1 MKVIHLISGG
11 DVGGAKTHVLSL
23 LAELKKEITVKLV
36 CFCEGPFAEDARTLG
51 IDTVVFPSPF
61 RTLRKLCKLVS
72 EYDVIHCHGSKA
84 NVIAAQLK
92 PFVKIPIVTTVHSD
106 YRYDY
111 MGRPIRQLTFGNAN
125 ALALHCADWYIPV
138 SSNLTDVMIDTGY
151 RPQRMLSVKNSVDF
165 DSIASPVDRK
175 AFFERHHFPVADNDV
190 VIGFAGRLT
199 PIKDIPTML
208 KAVAEARK
216 TCKNLKLFLA
226 GEGEDMAKLKG
237 LAKELGISDAVCFAG
252 WLSNARE
259 MFSCVDIAAMSS
271 KSEGFP
277 YALLEGVIYKK
288 ATVSSR
294 VGGIPDLVE
303 DEKTG
308 FLFDVGD
315 VSALADIFVR
325 LTTDASLRT
334 RLGEAIYEKAKA
346 EYSLSTMRRD
356 QIAIYRK
363 MIGHKNR
370 PKRDGVV
377 ICGAYGKGNAGDDA
391 ILEAIISEMRG
402 IDCDMPITVMSK
414 NPKATRH
421 DHRVRSIFTFNVF
434 QMHRAFRKAKL
445 YINGGG
451 SLIQDVTSSRSLYFY
466 LYTLLSAK
474 MRGCRVM
481 MYGCGIG
488 PLTKDIN
495 VRAAAKI
502 LNKHV
507 DMITLREDESLQT
520 LRQMQV
526 EGPAVSL
533 TADPALTLKP
543 ASDKRIDRILAA
555 ENIPADGTYLCLS
568 MRPWDGFEAIA
579 DDIARCADYA
589 YETYGMETVL
599 LPIELPRDLSASEL
613 VASRMKHKPHVIRTR
628 YTASE
633 TIGLM
638 SRMRAVM
645 AMRLHALVFAS
656 TTGVPIAGIAYDKKV
671 GGFMEYLGQSL
682 YTSIED
688 TSYEKLCAFVDAMAA
703 LPSDALKENADR
715 LRALEGVNVIQ
726 AKNLLIQE

>member
-23 LAELKKEITVKLV
+23 LAELQKEITVKLV
-36 CFCEGPFAEDARTLG
+36 CFCEGPFADDARALG
-51 IDTVVFPSPF
+51 IDTTVIPSPF
-61 RTLRKLCKLVS
+61 RSLSVLRKLIS

-84 NVIAAQLK
+84 NVIAACIK
-92 PFVKIPIVTTVHSD
+92 PFVKAPIVTTIHSD

-111 MGRPIRQLTFGNAN
+111 MGRPLRQLTFGNAN
-125 ALALHCADWYIPV
+125 ALALRCADWYIPV
-138 SSNLTDVMIDTGY
+138 SSNLTDVMIETGY

-165 DSIASPVDRK
+165 ASIAPPADRK
-175 AFFERHHFPVADNDV
+175 AFFARHGFNVSDTDV

-208 KAVAEARK
+208 RAVALARK
-216 TCKNLKLFLA
+216 TCQNLKLFLA
-226 GEGEDMAKLKG
+226 GEGEDMPKLKA
-237 LAKELGISDAVCFAG
+237 LAKELGIEDAVCFAG
-252 WLSNARE
+252 WLQNARE
-259 MFSCVDIAAMSS
+259 MFSCVDISAMSS

-277 YALLEGVIYKK
+277 YALLEGVIYQK

-308 FLFDVGD
+308 FLFEVGD
-315 VSALADIFVR
+315 AAALAEYFVR
-325 LTTDASLRT
+325 LTTDKDPRT
-334 RLGEAIYEKAKA
+334 RLGKAIYEKAKA
-346 EYSLSTMRRD
+346 EYSLPAMRRD

-363 MIGHKNR
+363 MLAQKHR

-402 IDCDMPITVMSK
+402 IDRDMPITVMSK
-414 NPKATRH
+414 SPKATRL
-421 DHRVRSIFTFNVF
+421 DHRVNSFFTFNIF
-434 QMHRAFRKAKL
+434 KMHAAFRKAKL

-466 LYTLLSAK
+466 LYTLHSAK
-474 MRGCRVM
+474 HCGCNVM

-488 PLTKDIN
+488 PLIKEHNIHMASKVLDKNVDI
-495 VRAAAKI
+495 I
-502 LNKHV
+502 S
-507 DMITLREDESLQT
+507 LREDESLRT
-520 LRQMQV
+520 LQQMGV
-526 EGPAVSL
+526 NTPHITL

-543 ASDKRIDRILAA
+543 SSSRQIDRILAA
-555 ENIPADGTYLCLS
+555 EGIPTDGNYLCLS
-568 MRPWDGFEAIA
+568 MRPWDGFELIA
-579 DDIARCADYA
+579 GDIARCADYA
-589 YETYGMETVL
+589 YETYGMQTVL
-599 LPIELPRDLSASEL
+599 LPIEVPRDLSASEQI
-613 VASRMKHKPHVIRTR
+613 ASRMQHKPYIIRTR

-645 AMRLHALVFAS
+645 AMRLHALVFAA
-656 TTGVPIAGIAYDKKV
+656 TTGIPIAGIAYDKKV

-682 YTSIED
+682 YTTIEETTYD
-688 TSYEKLCAFVDAMAA
+688 KLCAFVDVMAA
-703 LPSDALKENADR
+703 MPHDALNANADR
-715 LRALEGVNVIQ
+715 LRALEAINVTE
-726 AKNLLIQE
+726 ADNLLKQE